1 MCLVNLPVWETNT
14 LPHLMAQPA
23 LPPQSKQKDVS
34 NSTTTKRWNLEEPNN
49 CVWASSVSKGWAH
62 PLFSIYLIQN
72 QRWVRQTP
80 HPHHHLDEHKHA
92 KLPYLFFF
100 FFLFNCGCRPSQFT
114 NALTN
119 FMSPKVYNHV
129 NF

>member
-62 PLFSIYLIQN
+62 PLFSIYFIQN

-80 HPHHHLDEHKHA
+80 PPTSSSGWAQTCQASLS
-92 KLPYLFFF
+92 FFP
-100 FFLFNCGCRPSQFT
+100 FFLFNCGCWPSQFT

-119 FMSPKVYNHV
+119 SMSPEIND
-129 NF
+129 